1 MNPISKVPAFLYV
14 HKGIGDL
21 WKDDGRILEMWS
33 LILLFMKKF
42 DTKMITVN
50 QSNSNIITALM
61 YHNSC
66 WPLGHFLRQRNLAP
80 FFLLPHTFP
89 CTNEVQ
95 NETIFEDFWVMCM
108 ITENWVFPLIHSKAD
123 LKFDLIDSNVWP
135 EPWYRRVFHTGG
147 QIAGSLAVI
156 TDAAHILVDLT
167 SFLTSLF
174 SLWLA
179 SKPPTKQLTFG
190 WHRAGSK
197 HVTVW
202 IYGKGKGSH
211 HS

>member
-1 MNPISKVPAFLYV
+1 MNPISQVPAFLYI
-14 HKGIGDL
+14 HESISDL
-21 WKDDGRILEMWS
+21 WRDNGRILDMWS

-42 DTKMITVN
+42 DTKMITIN
-50 QSNSNIITALM
+50 QFNRNITTALM

-66 WPLGHFLRQRNLAP
+66 CPLSHFLRQRNLAP
-80 FFLLPHTFP
+80 FFLLVHNFH
-89 CTNEVQ
+89 CMNEVQ

-108 ITENWVFPLIHSKAD
+108 ITENWVFPLIHSKAG
-123 LKFDLIDSNVWP
+123 LKFDLIDSNVCP
-135 EPWYRRVFHTGG
+135 EPWYRHVFHTGG

-167 SFLTSLF
+167 SILISLF
-174 SLWLA
+174 SLWLT
-179 SKPPTKQLTFG
+179 SKSPKQLTFG
-190 WHRAGSK
+190 WHQAGSK

-202 IYGKGKGSH
+202 TYGKGKGSH